1 MPKGKPNPQT
11 IATEKYQKKIGLIT
25 KSYKLKKTLVDDFKE
40 ACDRRGE
47 SQAAALSRLMQEYI
61 DGKK

>member
-1 MPKGKPNPQT
+1 MPKGKPNSQT
-11 IATEKYQKKIGLIT
+11 IATDKYHKKIGLIT
-25 KSYKLKKTLVDDFKE
+25 KSYKLKKTLADDFKE

-61 DGKK
+61 DGEK